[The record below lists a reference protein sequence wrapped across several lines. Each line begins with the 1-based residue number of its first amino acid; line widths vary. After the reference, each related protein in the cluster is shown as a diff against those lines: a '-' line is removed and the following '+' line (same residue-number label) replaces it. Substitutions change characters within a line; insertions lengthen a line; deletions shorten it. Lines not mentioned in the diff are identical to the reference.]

1 MIPLLIEEDRQLT
14 PAEIANITGIE
25 GEDRYRAQAN
35 QLEKAGIK
43 CHINAR
49 RKVVVF
55 KSWLVMAGLPP
66 AMQVPALAM
75 HVSAAATKSVPKPV
89 RQEIKLNLDALDK
102 D

>member
-66 AMQVPALAM
+66 AMQVQ
-75 HVSAAATKSVPKPV
+75 AAATKPVPKPV
-89 RQEIKLNLDALDK
+89 SKEIKLNLDALDK

>member
-14 PAEIANITGIE
+14 PAEIANITGID

-55 KSWLVMAGLPP
+55 KSWLLLAGLPQ
-66 AMQVPALAM
+66 AALAPLAP
-75 HVSAAATKSVPKPV
+75 AAATKPVPKPV

>member
-55 KSWLVMAGLPP
+55 KSWLVMAGLPQ
-66 AMQVPALAM
+66 AALAP
-75 HVSAAATKSVPKPV
+75 AAPAAVTKPVPKPV
-89 RQEIKLNLDALDK
+89 RQEIKLDLSALDK